1 MALAFPS
8 AYYETLVRDYR
19 GRRDAL
25 LPALREA
32 GFRVSDP
39 AGAYYVM
46 TDIRDLTDE
55 DDTAYAMR
63 LIREVGVAAV
73 PGSSF
78 YSRPELGRTKLRF
91 AFPKRLETLEV
102 AAARL
107 VAGTVRGTSRR
118 LRSHVR
124 RRGRPLG
131 QSPRGPPR
139 PARTAGADPRCP

>member
-1 MALAFPS
+1 MTTRNTSVQIAQAAVVALAFPS

-91 AFPKRLETLEV
+91 AFPKRIETLQV
-102 AAARL
+102 AADRL
-107 VAGTVRGTSRR
+107 VAGLAVKAS
-118 LRSHVR
+118 
-124 RRGRPLG
+124 
-131 QSPRGPPR
+131 
-139 PARTAGADPRCP
+139 A

>member
-1 MALAFPS
+1 MALGLPARVLRRRS
-8 AYYETLVRDYR
+8 CATTAS
-19 GRRDAL
+19 RRDAL

-32 GFRVSDP
+32 GFRVRDP

-55 DDTAYAMR
+55 DDVTVRDAPDPRGRASR
-63 LIREVGVAAV
+63 RV

-107 VAGTVRGTSRR
+107 VAGS
-118 LRSHVR
+118 
-124 RRGRPLG
+124 
-131 QSPRGPPR
+131 QSEER
-139 PARTAGADPRCP
+139 AAG

>member
-1 MALAFPS
+1 
-8 AYYETLVRDYR
+8 
-19 GRRDAL
+19 
-25 LPALREA
+25 
-32 GFRVSDP
+32 
-39 AGAYYVM
+39 M

-107 VAGTVRGTSRR
+107 VAGKSEQRAAS
-118 LRSHVR
+118 
-124 RRGRPLG
+124 
-131 QSPRGPPR
+131 
-139 PARTAGADPRCP
+139 